1 MKRNLKKRLL
11 SLAMCIVLLGQIGF
25 LSGVSAQ
32 TSTDPDEET
41 ITSYAAYT
49 PGVLYR
55 YAFFTYM
62 HNRVLPNEVNKD
74 NLTSLSVKVNEA
86 NGLAAYE
93 FRGSFSYQGS
103 LVQRTYTISLI
114 AGNKKF
120 WNEVINS
127 SEFKS
132 DAAINLVLA
141 ISQTLLTYFDGL
153 AFITNSSDMF
163 LSVGEK
169 WTLKSAAESLEGED
183 MLVYVPGFTLYQKL
197 GIIPLNQDLL
207 YNIFIIY
214 SSELDTWNPTIPD
227 WVYNGSSVTVV

>member
-32 TSTDPDEET
+32 TSTETEEVV
-41 ITSYAAYT
+41 ITPYAASE
-49 PGVLYR
+49 LADILLR
-55 YAFFTYM
+55 MAFFTYM
-62 HNRVLPNEVNKD
+62 HNRVAPNEVNKD
-74 NLTSLSVKVNEA
+74 NLTSLSANINEA

-127 SEFKS
+127 SEFKT
-132 DAAINLVLA
+132 DAAVNLALA
-141 ISQTLLTYFDGL
+141 IGQVLLGDSIML
-153 AFITNSSDMF
+153 TNPSDMF

-169 WTLKSAAESLEGED
+169 WTLKSAADSLEGED
-183 MLVYVPGFTLYQKL
+183 MLVYVPGFTMYQKL
-197 GIIPLNQDLL
+197 GIIPLNQDFL
-207 YNIFIIY
+207 YNIFTIY
-214 SSELDTWNPTIPD
+214 SDEVDTWNPTIPD
-227 WVYNGSSVTVV
+227 WVYNGPSVTVV